1 MQNRKKLSKITIFLL
16 FPVLAISLTHISTFK
31 VIASSD
37 SSFSY
42 NFTVDEEGATTVA
55 INFQSTASDGS
66 SWVIVPKDWNN
77 TSKVNNGIISSW
89 SFVDTEEVVG
99 QSYYFYQIYMFTYQ
113 SNGIFNM
120 TIEFSTDTGALMID
134 DRGIFF
140 SPLIGFDYPSS
151 SGTAKIVFDARLIV
165 KRDRVLAV
173 GDSNYKPT
181 QIGTNLAVFDL
192 YENVLR
198 LQIEFTTTLPAEY
211 INLQSA
217 NKFFNFSAARR
228 YEKYASSILDL
239 YDRIYGNYTQLFNVT
254 LTPPVKVQFFLP
266 EFDEFLSIG
275 GFTPFSEAGAG
286 TININI
292 FFVRAV
298 NGTIEVI
305 AAHEL
310 VHHFLIEAGLSPSNL
325 LWFHEGMSQYV
336 GVGSVENLG
345 YEGAELERNDL
356 EQGSSQLINLLGG
369 EDFGSLK
376 PIPLQNWSPSD
387 SLSNVGNYYIA
398 SYYVV
403 SRLAQDNNGL
413 VYYRRFFELIQGI
426 TLDDID
432 VLALYLSKAAN
443 ASVAITLQEWGFSVM
458 DLYTSS
464 DISEKIVETQKAIA
478 AVNPVF
484 QPYRLLAES
493 LYEQALL
500 RFKQGDTEGCV
511 NLLQLATFI
520 ADAAPLFT
528 LLTIALIL
536 GIVVYLLNRQNKK
549 AKFGARESSVP
560 SPPPE
565 IFG

>member
-1 MQNRKKLSKITIFLL
+1 MFILFLILS
-16 FPVLAISLTHISTFK
+16 ISSTRTSTFK
-31 VIASSD
+31 VDASPD
-37 SSFSY
+37 SIFSY
-42 NFTVDEEGATTVA
+42 NFTVDKEGATTAA
-55 INFQSTASDGS
+55 INFQSIASDGS
-66 SWVIVPKDWNN
+66 SWMIVPKDWSN
-77 TSKVNNGIISSW
+77 TSKVDSGIISSW

-113 SNGIFNM
+113 SNGFFNM

-151 SGTAKIVFDARLIV
+151 SGTAKVVFDASLIV

-181 QIGTNLAVFDL
+181 QLGTNLALFNL
-192 YENVLR
+192 YEEVLR
-198 LQIEFTTTLPAEY
+198 LQIEFTTTLPTEY
-211 INLQSA
+211 VNLQSA
-217 NKFFNFSAARR
+217 NKIFNFSAARR

-239 YDRIYGNYTQLFNVT
+239 YDGIYGNYTQLFNVT
-254 LTPPVKVQFFLP
+254 LTPSVEMQFFLP

-275 GFTPFSEAGAG
+275 GFTPFSDAGAG

-310 VHHFLIEAGLSPSNL
+310 VHHFLIEAGLSPNNL

-336 GVGSVENLG
+336 GIVSVENLG
-345 YEGAELERNDL
+345 YEGAKLEKNDL
-356 EQGSSQLINLLGG
+356 EQGLSQLINLLGG

-403 SRLAQDNNGL
+403 SRLAQDRNGL
-413 VYYRRFFELIQGI
+413 VYYRRFFELIQGV

-432 VLALYLSKAAN
+432 VLTLYLSKAAN

-484 QPYRLLAES
+484 QPYKFLAES

-500 RFKQGDTEGCV
+500 RFKQGDTEGCA
-511 NLLQLATFI
+511 NLLQLATVI
-520 ADAAPLFT
+520 ADAAPLLT

-536 GIVVYLLNRQNKK
+536 GIVVYLLNRQNRK
-549 AKFGARESSVP
+549 AKLKTPVPSVP
-560 SPPPE
+560 PPPPE